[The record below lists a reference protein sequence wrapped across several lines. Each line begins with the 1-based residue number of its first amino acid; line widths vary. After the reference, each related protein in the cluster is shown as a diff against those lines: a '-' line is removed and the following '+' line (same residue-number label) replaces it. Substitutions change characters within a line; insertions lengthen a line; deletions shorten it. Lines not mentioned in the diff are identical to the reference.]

1 MKITRLRLKNF
12 AAIDATLHK
21 KEIEIDFS
29 KMVNP
34 ICLFIGPIGSCKTYI
49 MSQLQPFAYM
59 GKIDVRSGEDM
70 IIPSKKEGEKEI
82 CYLKDNGD
90 TYRIHHHYIKS
101 GKRRNVKSYVEK
113 NGVEMNP
120 SGLVT
125 SFNQIIEIEFGIDI
139 GFLKILRL
147 GSNVNSLVGLSSTE
161 RKEFAVK
168 LLSEVDDYLVDYK
181 NATSTCRELNTEL
194 GLVVDK
200 LNKIGD
206 EETVE
211 ETLKLRFSE
220 LEGRIWS
227 RTKDKEILIKRLAEA
242 KGRLERESH
251 EDYQT
256 VKDRINGL
264 AQESK
269 MIGDKVLE
277 IGKIIEAMDYSFAYT
292 SSIDSMIDELK
303 AKITKTE
310 MEYAEFNGKISVLSK
325 SIEDQREHLDI
336 VNGKIKAVSELNEI
350 EEVKKDLLLVRDF
363 DKRYSKYYTD
373 FHPKCTKKE
382 LLEDFALMQ
391 TILSMIGTTREFSDS
406 AREIYYNAYESDKDP
421 RSVCLKKLVKLKTEL
436 TLSKEEKK
444 GVNSDMVLPE
454 ECKSYNACPYYK
466 ALKLRDTRP
475 PKAVEDDIYIVEEAL
490 KVCDCLY
497 NIHILLSNRK
507 GNFPYHVEFGK
518 IVYDVL
524 KGSVS
529 FFDFEENNKK
539 IIFLEKYEEW
549 IANRERMEKL
559 EKNLELLQK
568 SADQI
573 DASLL
578 TTRTNLMDTITKAE
592 NELGDLRHKRKKLS
606 KKMERKAEELEGVK
620 KYASLLAEKN
630 TLLDQMAVILNKRM
644 ELVTVSELLTE
655 YEQLK
660 TQGKEEMKEIDEELQ
675 DMENEKFQ
683 VKVKLNDF
691 IRLREAK
698 AKLEKEYN
706 HAELIR
712 NAVSSTR
719 GIPLLYLNAHFG
731 RAKNIA
737 NQVIRDVC
745 GDDFQLEMVEINE
758 NEFRIPYTK
767 NGVLIPDIVNSSQG
781 ETSISSMALS
791 FGLIEEF
798 IGADGY
804 NIMLLDEV
812 DGPLDKTIRSQ
823 LLRMLEKRMEAIHAT
838 QMFVITHSPL
848 FENYPVDVFVTID
861 DDGILDGYK
870 NVNRIN

>member
-12 AAIDATLHK
+12 TAIDATLHQ
-21 KEIEIDFS
+21 KEIIIDFS

-59 GKIDVRSGEDM
+59 GKVDVRNGEDM

-82 CYLKDNGD
+82 CYRKDNGD
-90 TYRIHHHYIKS
+90 EYRIHHHYIKS
-101 GKRRNVKSYVEK
+101 GKRRTVKSYVEK
-113 NGVEMNP
+113 NGVELNP

-181 NATSTCRELNTEL
+181 NATTTCRELNTEL

-206 EETVE
+206 EDTVE
-211 ETLKLRFSE
+211 ETLKLRLSE
-220 LEGRIWS
+220 LEQKIWS
-227 RTKDKEILIKRLAEA
+227 RTKEKETLIKEIAEA

-251 EDYQT
+251 ENYQT
-256 VKDRINGL
+256 VKDKINGL
-264 AQESK
+264 VQESK
-269 MIGDKVLE
+269 AIGDKILE
-277 IGKIIEAMDYSFAYT
+277 IGALISAMDFSFAYT
-292 SSIDSMIDELK
+292 TSIESMGEELK
-303 AKITKTE
+303 KKITKTE
-310 MEYAEFNGKISVLSK
+310 MEYAGVNGKISVLSK
-325 SIEDQREHLDI
+325 SIEEQREHLDI
-336 VNGKIKAVSELNEI
+336 VNGKIKAIGELNEI
-350 EEVKKDLLLVRDF
+350 EEVKKDLFLVKEF
-363 DKRYSKYYTD
+363 DKRYSKYYAD

-382 LLEDFALMQ
+382 LMEDFATMQ
-391 TILSMIGTTREFSDS
+391 TILSMIASTREFSDS
-406 AREIYYNAYESDKDP
+406 AREIYYKAYESDKDP

-444 GVNSDMVLPE
+444 GINSDMALPE
-454 ECKSYNACPYYK
+454 ECKSFNACPYYK
-466 ALKLRDTRP
+466 ALKLRDTRA

-497 NIHILLSNRK
+497 NIHILLRNRRE
-507 GNFPYHVEFGK
+507 NLPYHVEFGR

-524 KGSVS
+524 KGTVT
-529 FFDFEENNKK
+529 FFNFEENNKR

-549 IANRERMEKL
+549 VANRERMEKL
-559 EKNLELLQK
+559 EKNLEILQK
-568 SADQI
+568 SADQV

-592 NELGDLRHKRKKLS
+592 NELGELRHKRKKLS
-606 KKMERKAEELEGVK
+606 KKMERKREELENVQ
-620 KYASLLAEKN
+620 KYTSLLSEKN
-630 TLLDQMAVILNKRM
+630 DFLDQMTVVLNRRKD
-644 ELVTVSELLTE
+644 LVAISELLTE

-660 TQGKEEMKEIDEELQ
+660 LRGKEEIKEIDEALQ
-675 DMENEKFQ
+675 EMENEKFH
-683 VKVKLNDF
+683 VKDNLNDF
-691 IRLREAK
+691 HHLRESK
-698 AKLEKEYN
+698 AKVEKEYN

-712 NAVSSTR
+712 NAVSSTK

-767 NGVLIPDIVNSSQG
+767 NGILIPDIVNS
-781 ETSISSMALS
+781 
-791 FGLIEEF
+791 
-798 IGADGY
+798 
-804 NIMLLDEV
+804 
-812 DGPLDKTIRSQ
+812 
-823 LLRMLEKRMEAIHAT
+823 
-838 QMFVITHSPL
+838 
-848 FENYPVDVFVTID
+848 
-861 DDGILDGYK
+861 
-870 NVNRIN
+870 